1 MLVVKRLRTCAILA
15 SSVPYRVIFL
25 SAMDLEDESPLFL
38 GDDTGG
44 GPIILDDDV
53 EDQPQES
60 LQELADRVR
69 EVTSM
74 RSCDVRLNDPLP
86 ASGSPTEVVD
96 DSDVEMVF
104 ESPLEA
110 LKKLAEQ
117 AWPQKRVAIQESG
130 GSAEDMIQS
139 EMKKLKYKYP
149 HELKMPWEK
158 GFAGLVL
165 QTDSQVMKAPCL
177 SKEGTKAWAMEQG
190 EIEAKSGSSKDEKLE
205 IQASFKKSDR
215 VRMPWD
221 QAEANDRQKVF
232 SGWLRPESAARLRR

>member
-1 MLVVKRLRTCAILA
+1 
-15 SSVPYRVIFL
+15 
-25 SAMDLEDESPLFL
+25 MDSIDAPLMVGDE
-38 GDDTGG
+38 DTGG
-44 GPIILDDDV
+44 GPIILDDDI
-53 EDQPQES
+53 EDQPRES

-74 RSCDVRLNDPLP
+74 RSCDVRLNDPP

-96 DSDVEMVF
+96 DSDVEMVI

-165 QTDSQVMKAPCL
+165 QADSQVMKALRHGPW
-177 SKEGTKAWAMEQG
+177 SK
-190 EIEAKSGSSKDEKLE
+190 S
-205 IQASFKKSDR
+205 
-215 VRMPWD
+215 
-221 QAEANDRQKVF
+221 
-232 SGWLRPESAARLRR
+232 RLRRKVAARRTRSWRSKPASRSQTE